1 MFNPKRD
8 FFPLFKNTIM
18 CWTVSDNSALAR
30 EKAQELVTSSQEDR
44 VRKEKKWRCL
54 EDLAQHS
61 TKKPLLMGAATC
73 QSSCVQ
79 FA

>member
-1 MFNPKRD
+1 
-8 FFPLFKNTIM
+8 M
-18 CWTVSDNSALAR
+18 CRTVSDNSALAR
-30 EKAQELVTSSQEDR
+30 VKAQDPVTSSQEDR

-61 TKKPLLMGAATC
+61 TKKRLPTGAATC
-73 QSSCVQ
+73 QSSFVQ